1 MSKTSERAEE
11 LVHEVAV
18 QGRRAATYA
27 SDAVRSA
34 SEQADAAANRAE
46 DIIDEAEETVQRAA
60 EQTGDENGGQSGNTS
75 P

>member
-34 SEQADAAANRAE
+34 SEQADAAAGERRTSSTKPSRP
-46 DIIDEAEETVQRAA
+46 ETRTAA
-60 EQTGDENGGQSGNTS
+60 KAAIRRPDLLR
-75 P
+75 